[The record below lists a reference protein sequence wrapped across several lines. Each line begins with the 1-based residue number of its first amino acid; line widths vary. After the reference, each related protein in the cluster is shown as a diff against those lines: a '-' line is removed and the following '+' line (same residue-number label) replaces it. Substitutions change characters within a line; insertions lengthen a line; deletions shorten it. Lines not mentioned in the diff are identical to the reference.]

1 MPTFTDR
8 LKHAWTAFSGRD
20 RPLEVKNLGPPSFEP
35 SDKRRTKWMNERS
48 MVTAI
53 YNRIAV
59 DASAIS
65 IYHVR
70 VDQNGNFIDQIH
82 DSMNDVLS
90 VEANIDQPSS
100 AFYRDLVFSML
111 DDGYICAIPTKA
123 THDPMRTDSYDI
135 QSLRRGKV
143 IEWYPRAVK
152 VEYYDETTGTRVQH
166 IYPKKMIAIIEN
178 PFYSVMNAPNSTLQR
193 LIRKL
198 AILDAIDEQSGSGK
212 LDMIIQ
218 LPYVIKTQARR
229 EEAEKRRTEIEKQ
242 LNNSK
247 LGIAYTDG
255 TERVIQL
262 NRPVENN
269 LMSQIEYLTNLLYSQ
284 LGVTAGV
291 LDGTADEKTML
302 NYYNRTVDPIL
313 DAIVDEFKRKFL
325 TKTGR
330 TQGQSIKYFRN
341 PFKLTPM
348 TNLSEIAESL
358 IGSGV
363 LSANEMRAILG
374 YRPSADTGAD
384 SLMRRN
390 TSPEDYMQPYPED
403 TPPDQMGPDQPVEE
417 VDDYA

>member
-1 MPTFTDR
+1 MPTFSDR

-20 RPLEVKNLGPPSFEP
+20 RPSEINNLGPPSGEP
-35 SDKRRTKWMNERS
+35 SDRRRTRYVNERS
-48 MVTAI
+48 IVTAI

-59 DASAIS
+59 DASAVS

-70 VDQNGNFIDQIH
+70 VDENGHYLGQI
-82 DSMNDVLS
+82 NDGFNNTLS
-90 VEANIDQPSS
+90 VEANIDQSS
-100 AFYRDLVFSML
+100 RAFYRDIVYSML
-111 DDGYICAIPTKA
+111 EDGYICALPTKA
-123 THDPMRTDSYDI
+123 SGNPIMSESYDV
-135 QSLRRGKV
+135 QSMRRGKV
-143 IEWYPRAVK
+143 LEWFPYHVK
-152 VEYYDETTGTRVQH
+152 VEYYDEKTGRKVNYV
-166 IYPKKMIAIIEN
+166 YPKKMVAIIEN

-229 EEAEKRRTEIEKQ
+229 EEAEKRRKEIEQQ
-242 LNNSK
+242 LSGSK

-269 LMSQIEYLTNLLYSQ
+269 LMSQIEYLTNMLYGQ
-284 LGVTAGV
+284 LGLTTAI
-291 LDGTADEKTML
+291 LDGTADEQTML
-302 NYYNRTVDPIL
+302 NYYSRTIEPIL
-313 DAIVDEFKRKFL
+313 DAVVDEFKRKFL
-325 TKTGR
+325 TKTAR
-330 TQGQSIKYFRN
+330 TQGQSVKYFRDL
-341 PFKLTPM
+341 FKLTPM
-348 TNLSEIAESL
+348 SKLGEIAESL

-374 YRPSADTGAD
+374 YKPSEDVGAD

-390 TSPEDYMQPYPED
+390 TSPEDYQLPTQPTDEPVE
-403 TPPDQMGPDQPVEE
+403 PVEE
-417 VDDYA
+417 PYGDDGNYA